1 MDQMT
6 ELVVLRVVAV
16 SSLFWFFV
24 SEWMHHKQIER
35 SYKKGFDNAIK
46 TAVKQIEGEMNT
58 FIREFRND
66 LEVLAEAVRR
76 DEQSESTDAERTGKT

>member
-1 MDQMT
+1 MDHMT
-6 ELVVLRVVAV
+6 ELVVLRVVAL
-16 SSLFWFFV
+16 SSLFWFFL
-24 SEWMHHKQIER
+24 SEWMHHQQIER

-58 FIREFRND
+58 FIKDFRND

-76 DEQSESTDAERTGKT
+76 DEQSESADAERTRET